1 MAQGGGSESMSPG
14 NDSDSSTPLQPGL
27 GLGPQGDA
35 GPALSTEHCHSA
47 VLSLIEET
55 TRGEET
61 LLKGEI

>member
-1 MAQGGGSESMSPG
+1 MSPG
-14 NDSDSSTPLQPGL
+14 NDPDSSTPLQPGL

-35 GPALSTEHCHSA
+35 GQALPTEYCHSA

-55 TRGEET
+55 TRREET